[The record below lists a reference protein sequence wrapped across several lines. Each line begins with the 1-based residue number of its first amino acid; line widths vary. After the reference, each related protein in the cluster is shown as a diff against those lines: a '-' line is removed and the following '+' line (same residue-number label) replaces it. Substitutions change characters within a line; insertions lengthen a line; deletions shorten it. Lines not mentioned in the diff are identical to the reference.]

1 MNFLGVDTSGKRL
14 TVVACNNG
22 KKYISTAA
30 DCFHAHSVRLM
41 EEIDRT
47 LKKAHLSPSDCD
59 FFAAVVGAGS
69 FTGIRIGISTVK
81 GLCLACGKPALSVTS
96 FDTLAYAEKSGKTLA
111 LVDAGR
117 RYFYACGY
125 GEDGEVCFSPAYL
138 SREETEKLIAEGY
151 TAVAGE
157 ELPLRVKKV
166 DPAEGLFQ
174 SCLKKSGE
182 RAGAET
188 LAALYLRKSS
198 AEENAK

>member
-14 TVVACNNG
+14 TVVACKNG
-22 KKYISTAA
+22 KQFVRTEK

-41 EEIDRT
+41 EAIDGV
-47 LKKAHLSPSDCD
+47 LKEAELSPSDCD

-96 FDTLAYAEKSGKTLA
+96 FDTLAYAERSGKTLA

-117 RYFYACGY
+117 GFYYACGY
-125 GEDGEVCFSPAYL
+125 DELGEVTVAPSYL
-138 SREETEKLIAEGY
+138 TCAEIEALLALGY

-157 ELPLRVKKV
+157 KLAIPAKIVN
-166 DPAEGLFQ
+166 PAEGLFRA
-174 SCLKKSGE
+174 CLEKSGE
-182 RAGAET
+182 VSGAET
-188 LAALYLRKSS
+188 LTALYLRKSS